1 MNESTISN
9 GIQTRQ
15 NEEGNVAK
23 LAAADRLYSEV
34 KRMSFFK
41 FLIAVIFPFALS
53 WIQLFWDNSL
63 ITSVS
68 CVLAVISMLLS
79 YRLTPAIQRKVTLAA
94 DIKQDYDVSVYQM
107 PWNPALFG
115 TRKNLAREIAENNAA
130 GRNRNENNKFRDWY
144 RPETDSLSLEEGIF
158 ACQKENYAWD
168 ANIRKRYRNLC
179 AAGIGTLILV
189 IFGIGILRDESVTV
203 LLARL
208 LFIIPILSWLLE
220 TVKDLNEDM
229 ERLEEMKAEFQ
240 SADTRN
246 MEDLQKIQKNIY
258 EHRKSSLTPPGFVY
272 QLFRDRDEETARRTI
287 EMESWGKRD

>member
-144 RPETDSLSLEEGIF
+144 RPEQTVCPLKREFSRVRKRITRGTPIF
-158 ACQKENYAWD
+158 ANATEIC
-168 ANIRKRYRNLC
+168 
-179 AAGIGTLILV
+179 
-189 IFGIGILRDESVTV
+189 
-203 LLARL
+203 
-208 LFIIPILSWLLE
+208 
-220 TVKDLNEDM
+220 
-229 ERLEEMKAEFQ
+229 
-240 SADTRN
+240 
-246 MEDLQKIQKNIY
+246 
-258 EHRKSSLTPPGFVY
+258 
-272 QLFRDRDEETARRTI
+272 ARR
-287 EMESWGKRD
+287 ESGRLFL